1 VLSLLFARRAQT
13 FDFGRTY
20 SELCLVAA

>member
-1 VLSLLFARRAQT
+1 LLVARRALT